1 MEWQIILAL
10 VIGIPI
16 ILFVPALVWAAIASG
31 LYQVIRDRAYRR
43 TTAARRRTV
52 QMTKEPVTEKVA

>member
-16 ILFVPALVWAAIASG
+16 ILLPVAFIWYINVSG
-31 LYQVIRDRAYRR
+31 LYQVMRDARQREKRR
-43 TTAARRRTV
+43 TRALKEAQELV
-52 QMTKEPVTEKVA
+52 QR